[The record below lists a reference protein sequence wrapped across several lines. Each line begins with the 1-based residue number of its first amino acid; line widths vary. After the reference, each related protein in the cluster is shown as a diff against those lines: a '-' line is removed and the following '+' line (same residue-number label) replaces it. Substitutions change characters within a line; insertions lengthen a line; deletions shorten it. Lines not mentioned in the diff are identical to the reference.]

1 MKWKRKT
8 ENGSAAAGRCLAT
21 TAGTLGAGNAAE
33 NVVAADVVAV
43 VVVVVAAV
51 DFDAREVEEEF
62 AAELV
67 ERRESLAIVR

>member
-43 VVVVVAAV
+43 VVVAAV